1 MKKALIL
8 IIAGV
13 CLLQI
18 NGLSQKTQVG
28 LVGGITFSNLNG
40 KMGGLDIHNDG
51 RAGMTV
57 GMIVDAPIGKSGF
70 NFQPGLHYVQKGA
83 YTSKTSTTKE
93 AVALRYAELV
103 LNFIHYTKSSSA
115 KLYFGLGPAIAFNL
129 PSKKVSISD
138 NTRSETTITFGKELT
153 DSYRGVDFGVNGL
166 LGSRFKC
173 GLIASISYTYGVRN
187 LIPIPSGDDAIRNGC
202 AAIRLGYIFKNASK

>member
-129 PSKKVSISD
+129 PSKKVVITED
-138 NTRSETTITFGKELT
+138 ARQETTITFGKELT
-153 DSYRGVDFGVNGL
+153 DSYRGVDIGANGL
-166 LGSRFKC
+166 MGIRFKC
-173 GLIASISYTYGVRN
+173 GLIAAVNYTYGLRN
-187 LIPIPSGDDAIRNGC
+187 LIPNPSGDDVVRNGC
-202 AAIRLGYIFKNASK
+202 ASIRIGYLFRNATK